1 MSSSKRYYFIS
12 TGTQTVSL
20 SGTVTIASAGDD
32 VLSMD
37 VSIGHGFDTTGE
49 GAYTYDESSGVAHL
63 VDSLEFDVTI
73 TFTEEN
79 GQILMEMVKVYYV
92 EDATLTITL
101 AGPKS

>member
-1 MSSSKRYYFIS
+1 M
-12 TGTQTVSL
+12 
-20 SGTVTIASAGDD
+20 TIASAGDGA
-32 VLSMD
+32 LSMD
-37 VSIGHGFDTTGE
+37 VFIGNGFDTTGE
-49 GAYTYDESSGVAHL
+49 GTYTYDDSSGVAHL